1 MYENSKKLIF
11 TAFLIILFTANV
23 SVGGEMSQNKT
34 LENVLRNLSEK
45 KIYFGHQSVGNNIL
59 GGVSD
64 ILKENP
70 QVKLNIVKMSEA
82 TALNSPIL
90 LHSSIGENENPE
102 SKINDFAKN
111 VEKGIGNNADVAL
124 FKFCYVDIN
133 RTTDAEKMFSAYK
146 NTMERLKA
154 KYPKTKFVHV
164 TAPLTI
170 PESSTK
176 AFLKGLIGKEDNNI
190 KRNFFNEMLRKEYGG
205 KGILFDLAE
214 IESTYP
220 DGSRA
225 FFTSGGKK
233 NYTLVSEYT
242 DDGGHL
248 NEKGRKRVASE
259 FLIFLAGPTER

>member
-1 MYENSKKLIF
+1 MYKNPKILTL
-11 TAFLIILFTANV
+11 TAFLITLFTANV
-23 SVGGEMSQNKT
+23 CGGGEMSQNKN
-34 LENVLRNLSEK
+34 LENVLKNLSGR

-59 GGVSD
+59 GGVGD

-70 QVKLNIVKMSEA
+70 QVKLNIVKISEPA
-82 TALNSPIL
+82 ALNSPIL
-90 LHSSIGENENPE
+90 LHSFIGENENPE

-133 RTTDAEKMFSAYK
+133 RMTDVERLFLAYK
-146 NTMERLKA
+146 DTMERLKA

-170 PESSTK
+170 PESSAK

-220 DGSRA
+220 DGARA

-233 NYTLVSEYT
+233 NYTLVPDYT

-248 NEKGRKRVASE
+248 NEKGRKVVASE
-259 FLIFLAGPTER
+259 FLRFLSGLTKE